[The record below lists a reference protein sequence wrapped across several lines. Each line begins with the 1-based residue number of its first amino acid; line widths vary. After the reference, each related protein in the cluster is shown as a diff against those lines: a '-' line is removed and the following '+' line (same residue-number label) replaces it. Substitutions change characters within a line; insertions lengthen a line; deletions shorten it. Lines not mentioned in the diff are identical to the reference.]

1 MKLPIGPKQ
10 NSKGRSE
17 KKNERDLKAYN
28 TFNTKQDPKI
38 NWQKQ
43 KGEMKEKDRERV
55 LRIL

>member
-1 MKLPIGPKQ
+1 MKLPIGLKQ
-10 NSKGRSE
+10 NSKGRNE

-43 KGEMKEKDRERV
+43 KREMKEKERV